1 MAEELEHTE
10 AAEKARKARRTASR
24 RSLQK
29 GGVLY
34 ASEARSMAVQR
45 QEDEVARAKAIV
57 ERAEKAQTKKER
69 KAFCEEVAAKRKE
82 ILQVRAARKKLRKEL
97 CREVRM
103 KAKARSKA
111 LKAN

>member
-24 RSLQK
+24 RSNQK

-34 ASEARSMAVQR
+34 ASEARNMTVQR

-57 ERAEKAQTKKER
+57 EREQRRYRQRRIGK
-69 KAFCEEVAAKRKE
+69 
-82 ILQVRAARKKLRKEL
+82 LSVRRL
-97 CREVRM
+97 
-103 KAKARSKA
+103 
-111 LKAN
+111 

>member
-24 RSLQK
+24 RSLQE

-34 ASEARSMAVQR
+34 ASEARNMAVQR

-57 ERAEKAQTKKER
+57 ERAEKADKEGTEI
-69 KAFCEEVAAKRKE
+69 FCEEVAAKRKE
-82 ILQVRAARKKLRKEL
+82 ILQVRAAQRKEL
-97 CREVRM
+97 CSEVRM
-103 KAKARSKA
+103 KAKTRSKA

>member
-10 AAEKARKARRTASR
+10 AAEKARKARCTASR

-34 ASEARSMAVQR
+34 ASEARNMAVQR
-45 QEDEVARAKAIV
+45 QEDEVARTKAIV
-57 ERAEKAQTKKER
+57 KRAEKAQAKKGWET
-69 KAFCEEVAAKRKE
+69 FCEEVAAKRTE
-82 ILQVRAARKKLRKEL
+82 ILQVRTARKKLRKEL

-111 LKAN
+111 N